1 MPPVQRIYMT
11 GFMGVG
17 KSSVTPRVAK
27 RLGFSSVD
35 LDEEIVQHL
44 GMSVPGIFEVLG
56 EEVFRETEWDLLQ
69 KYARQPAIVVSLGGG
84 ALGNPHALNLC
95 LETGLLIYLKAG
107 PVALA
112 RRLAKSRQTRPKLFG
127 PNGQMLTG
135 EDLEH
140 RVRTL
145 LAERASVYEQAEII
159 IPVDGLSTS
168 QIADKVLYAIQK
180 NSKG

>member
-1 MPPVQRIYMT
+1 MT

-27 RLGFSSVD
+27 RLGFPSVD

-56 EEVFRETEWDLLQ
+56 ESVFRETEWDLLQ
-69 KYARQPAIVVSLGGG
+69 TFVKKDSIVLSLGGG
-84 ALGNPHALNLC
+84 ALVKPEALQLC
-95 LETGLLIYLKAG
+95 LETGFLIYLKAS

-112 RRLAKSRQTRPKLFG
+112 KRLARSRHTRPKLFNLDG
-127 PNGQMLTG
+127 SMLKG
-135 EDLEH
+135 EALEE
-140 RVRTL
+140 RVRQL
-145 LAERASVYEQAEII
+145 LGEREGVYEQAQII

-168 QIADKVLYAIQK
+168 QITDKVLLAIRS
-180 NSKG
+180 NS